1 MMDELKPEDMAEV
14 VELIKSKQPK
24 NQTVLDIVISQ
35 LKEEIVKS
43 AHKDSSTI
51 RTGDYRIGLTKAIE
65 FCEQAKEMQ
74 KEQRIK
80 NIKDYNIVVTE
91 FLLNPLFN
99 LEHSQHAIAC
109 EKLSDIRNKFI
120 SNHIIN
126 YNETYGGN
134 K

>member
-1 MMDELKPEDMAEV
+1 MKKQTAVEWFHQKTWNLKIQLEFSE
-14 VELIKSKQPK
+14 
-24 NQTVLDIVISQ
+24 ISIGEYASTYSA
-35 LKEEIVKS
+35 LYEE
-43 AHKDSSTI
+43 
-51 RTGDYRIGLTKAIE
+51 
-65 FCEQAKEMQ
+65 AKEME